1 MQDSTWIHCW
11 SGQNSPV
18 GPVGWVGPVGTMGPM
33 GPVGPVG
40 RVGSVGPMEP
50 MEPMEPVILY
60 VGHNRKN
67 NYFDDIFGQ
76 INTLWLRYAVLH
88 KCGHT
93 SQGAYP
99 VSALQY

>member
-1 MQDSTWIHCW
+1 M
-11 SGQNSPV
+11 GPV
-18 GPVGWVGPVGTMGPM
+18 GPLGPMGPVGHVGLVGPVGPM

-40 RVGSVGPMEP
+40 RVGSVGPVEPMGPP

-88 KCGHT
+88 KCGHS